1 MKENKV
7 FSYFVVA
14 LAYLLA
20 TLGGFISY
28 NLLNYHFAINL
39 LIADSIATIIIFIF
53 SIIFSNSSIYDPYW
67 SVQPIIILLGYSFVV
82 PLNIEKILLLI
93 IVLLWGLRLTL
104 NWMYTFS
111 NLTYQ
116 DWRYKMLKEKTKRF
130 YPFINFIGIHYVPT
144 LVVYAA
150 ILPAVYVFIY
160 STKFNIFMIIG
171 LMIALLALIIE
182 TIADIQMHRYRKNRT
197 TNFIRVG
204 LWKYSRHPNYLGE
217 ILFWWGIGLASIFL
231 LNNKLFL
238 LAGALI
244 NTLLFIF
251 VSLPMAEKRQSR
263 KEGFLE
269 YKKETRLLFPLKK

>member
-93 IVLLWGLRLTL
+93 IVLLWGIRLTL

-160 STKFNIFMIIG
+160 CTKFNVFMIIG

-251 VSLPMAEKRQSR
+251 VSLPMAEKRQSQ

>member
-7 FSYFVVA
+7 FSYFVVV

-20 TLGGFISY
+20 TLGGFITY

-39 LIADSIATIIIFIF
+39 LIADSTATIIIFIF
-53 SIIFSNSSIYDPYW
+53 SIIFKNSSIYDPYW
-67 SVQPIIILLGYSFVV
+67 SVQPIVILLGYSFVV
-82 PLNIEKILLLI
+82 PLNIEKIFLFI
-93 IVLLWGLRLTL
+93 IVLLWGIRLTL

-160 STKFNIFMIIG
+160 STKFNVFMIIG
-171 LMIALLALIIE
+171 LMISLLALIIE

-197 TNFIRVG
+197 TPFIRNG

-217 ILFWWGIGLASIFL
+217 ILFWWGIGLTSIFL

-238 LAGALI
+238 LAGALL